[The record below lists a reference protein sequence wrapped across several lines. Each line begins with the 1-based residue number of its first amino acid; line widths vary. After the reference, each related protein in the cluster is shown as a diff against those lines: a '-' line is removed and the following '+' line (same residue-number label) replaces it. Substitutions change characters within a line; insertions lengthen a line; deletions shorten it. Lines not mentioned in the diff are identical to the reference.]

1 MMSSFHVSKSLL
13 LSYSVIFVIIFVSY
27 AQLGKLTFGD
37 HIHGHSSVYSALFSE
52 VIMCLGGE
60 MRFHELIGVH
70 RFFGPIFSIS
80 FLARMS
86 FIFMH
91 FFVAILNN
99 SFEDIKSNTDE
110 QSKEFEMADFIVER
124 MCDVL
129 GIRKQ
134 GNDAGHNASVR
145 EDDTA
150 STNSQYNFVFPPR
163 ETSEESGS
171 KPNENLSAKVKQTA
185 VKKSPSQHLATKLE
199 LERPISPKSW
209 KGTPETHLD
218 SLLEQ
223 LFERIGVVAGDLAME
238 DEQQDAKLLN
248 VISQIPRNN
257 HEIPCQRTSSK
268 RHQLEES
275 SSVTTT
281 WRHNTEYNRSS
292 ESKNS
297 SEDEI
302 MKFIRRRSTR
312 ELPIHLKVGSFYH

>member
-1 MMSSFHVSKSLL
+1 
-13 LSYSVIFVIIFVSY
+13 
-27 AQLGKLTFGD
+27 
-37 HIHGHSSVYSALFSE
+37 
-52 VIMCLGGE
+52 
-60 MRFHELIGVH
+60 
-70 RFFGPIFSIS
+70 
-80 FLARMS
+80 MS

-124 MCDVL
+124 MCDML
-129 GIRKQ
+129 GISKQ

-150 STNSQYNFVFPPR
+150 STNSQYNFDFPPR

-171 KPNENLSAKVKQTA
+171 KLNENLSAKVKQTA

-209 KGTPETHLD
+209 KRTPETHLD

-312 ELPIHLKVGSFYH
+312 ELPIHLKVGSFYHQPQNNRTGGK

>member
-13 LSYSVIFVIIFVSY
+13 LFYSVIFVIIFVSY
-27 AQLGKLTFGD
+27 ALLGKLTFGD

-70 RFFGPIFSIS
+70 RFFVPIYGIS

-124 MCDVL
+124 MCDML
-129 GIRKQ
+129 GISKQ

-150 STNSQYNFVFPPR
+150 STNSQ
-163 ETSEESGS
+163 
-171 KPNENLSAKVKQTA
+171 
-185 VKKSPSQHLATKLE
+185 
-199 LERPISPKSW
+199 
-209 KGTPETHLD
+209 
-218 SLLEQ
+218 
-223 LFERIGVVAGDLAME
+223 
-238 DEQQDAKLLN
+238 
-248 VISQIPRNN
+248 
-257 HEIPCQRTSSK
+257 
-268 RHQLEES
+268 
-275 SSVTTT
+275 
-281 WRHNTEYNRSS
+281 
-292 ESKNS
+292 
-297 SEDEI
+297 
-302 MKFIRRRSTR
+302 
-312 ELPIHLKVGSFYH
+312 

>member
-1 MMSSFHVSKSLL
+1 M
-13 LSYSVIFVIIFVSY
+13 
-27 AQLGKLTFGD
+27 
-37 HIHGHSSVYSALFSE
+37 
-52 VIMCLGGE
+52 
-60 MRFHELIGVH
+60 
-70 RFFGPIFSIS
+70 
-80 FLARMS
+80 
-86 FIFMH
+86 
-91 FFVAILNN
+91 
-99 SFEDIKSNTDE
+99 
-110 QSKEFEMADFIVER
+110 
-124 MCDVL
+124 
-129 GIRKQ
+129 
-134 GNDAGHNASVR
+134 
-145 EDDTA
+145 
-150 STNSQYNFVFPPR
+150 
-163 ETSEESGS
+163 
-171 KPNENLSAKVKQTA
+171 
-185 VKKSPSQHLATKLE
+185 ATKLE

-312 ELPIHLKVGSFYH
+312 ERPIHLKVGSFYHQPQNNRTGGK